1 MANNLLEEKLTGMN
15 FLLAEVDRKCIKKKP
30 NILVTGLFA
39 YWRHIPI
46 KYTKG
51 CLAYRDQSAAS
62 KQNTPNIWLYSNVL
76 LKLGNWFKG

>member
-39 YWRHIPI
+39 Y
-46 KYTKG
+46 
-51 CLAYRDQSAAS
+51 
-62 KQNTPNIWLYSNVL
+62 
-76 LKLGNWFKG
+76 